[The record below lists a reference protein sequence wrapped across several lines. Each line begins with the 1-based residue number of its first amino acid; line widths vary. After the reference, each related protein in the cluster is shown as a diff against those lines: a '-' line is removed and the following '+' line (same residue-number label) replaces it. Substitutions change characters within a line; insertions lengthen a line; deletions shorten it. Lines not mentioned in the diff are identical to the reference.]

1 MKKKLSLTN
10 GLLYVIIYDNLGLNM
25 RKNKKEHYVD
35 NEKFLGAISKY
46 NKKCK
51 GIELEFRD
59 VNDYDS
65 MEKMSEEDIVK
76 LKRLFPPITEYI
88 GDCFLKIAVGL
99 SYKPNFINYTYRDEM
114 ISDGIEN
121 CIQYCRNFNAEKSK
135 NPFSYFTQI
144 IYYAFVRRIE
154 REKKQAY
161 IKHKLTYESGILEE
175 IIEIDPD
182 MKLNIEYQKNDFFD
196 IYEFEE
202 KMDRKRKSRKMK
214 SKNSL
219 ESFME

>member
-1 MKKKLSLTN
+1 MAKKK
-10 GLLYVIIYDNLGLNM
+10 GV
-25 RKNKKEHYVD
+25 HYVD
-35 NEKFLGAISKY
+35 NKMFLQAMKDW
-46 NKKCK
+46 KEQCK
-51 GIELEFRD
+51 EA
-59 VNDYDS
+59 
-65 MEKMSEEDIVK
+65 EEMGEEIP
-76 LKRLFPPITEYI
+76 RITNYI
-88 GDCFLKIAVGL
+88 GECFLKIANGL

-175 IIEIDPD
+175 IIEMDPD